1 MERKSRKIKKIKKI
15 KNMTIAD
22 VLKLPLFFENAEKE
36 ISNIWKKRESARTL
50 LNGDERLSSHPIDDL
65 KKDGFLETGEFIV
78 TYANILEKKETRL
91 SRVKRD
97 FIFAY
102 GTEAYKKTVQ
112 KLLDDEK
119 ARDNSD
125 RNDNK

>member
-1 MERKSRKIKKIKKI
+1 MERKSRKKNKKLKD
-15 KNMTIAD
+15 MTIAD
-22 VLKLPLFFENAEKE
+22 VLKLPLFFENVEKE
-36 ISNIWKKRESARTL
+36 ISDICKQRESARVL
-50 LNGDERLSSHPIDDL
+50 LSGDQRLSSHPIDAL

-91 SRVKRD
+91 SRAKRD
-97 FIFAY
+97 FISAY

-119 ARDNSD
+119 ERNNSNWDN
-125 RNDNK
+125 NK